1 MGFNYGLVV
10 VKPEVNIS
18 GFLFKI
24 FFYSYFFP
32 RGLTIYLDSKTTT
45 MFESNYQ
52 NFGVIQVIQT
62 QIKIYK
68 DLYSYMIINVGRPIM
83 SAIWSNGVLNV
94 RLSDGSVRRYSGPY
108 SYTELR

>member
-1 MGFNYGLVV
+1 LLCESPGLI
-10 VKPEVNIS
+10 P
-18 GFLFKI
+18 GFLFKNVSNS
-24 FFYSYFFP
+24 FFSP

-94 RLSDGSVRRYSGPY
+94 HLSDGSVRRYSGPY